1 MYSRRVGLLGGTFDP
16 PHIGHLVAAIHVQTS
31 LQLDEVR
38 LVVANHPWQ
47 KEGSREITEAEQ
59 RLAMATAAAEACEVE
74 AIVASDIELRIGGPS
89 YMVNTLER
97 LQVDEPHTSFL
108 TIVGADAANDL
119 DTWHK
124 ADRLKENADFVV
136 VNRPGY
142 PAPDIEG
149 WAHQTVEIPAIDLS
163 SSDIRKMVFEQKP
176 LSFLTPPQVMQ
187 HIEAQGLYRLG

>member
-31 LQLDEVR
+31 LELDEVR

-97 LQVDEPHTSFL
+97 LQDDEPHTSFL

-124 ADRLKENADFVV
+124 TDRLKENAEFVV

-142 PAPDIEG
+142 STPDIEG